1 VTIPLLP
8 TANLYLT
15 LMRIRF
21 LADAD
26 FNRKIVSG
34 VLEQAPEI
42 DFKLGHDLQGLPDA
56 QVLAYAAREGR
67 SLVTHDRRTM
77 PVHFGEFIQTQN
89 SPGVFL
95 IPQKI
100 SIKRAIDELIL
111 TWVAS
116 DAEEYINSIRN
127 LFP

>member
-1 VTIPLLP
+1 
-8 TANLYLT
+8 
-15 LMRIRF
+15 MRIRF

-34 VLEQAPEI
+34 VLHQVPEI
-42 DFKLGHDLQGLPDA
+42 DFKLAPELNGLPDV

-67 SLVTHDRRTM
+67 NLVTHDRRTM
-77 PVHFGEFIQTQN
+77 PVHFGKFIQTQN
-89 SPGVFL
+89 CPGVFI

-100 SIKRAIDELIL
+100 RIRRAIDELIL
-111 TWVAS
+111 FWAAS
-116 DAEEYINSIRN
+116 DAEEHINTIRN